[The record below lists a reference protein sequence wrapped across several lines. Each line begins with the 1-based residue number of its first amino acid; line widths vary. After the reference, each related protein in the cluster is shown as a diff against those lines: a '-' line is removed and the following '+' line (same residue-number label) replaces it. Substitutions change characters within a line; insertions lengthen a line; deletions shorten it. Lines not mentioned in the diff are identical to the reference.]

1 MTNRLQQ
8 TAFATARASGLFRA
22 LRWWHRKDL
31 LVLTYHSVARV
42 DAATRRRYAPLY
54 RNAVSAQHFEKQMR
68 FLKRRYRVIGED
80 ELLAFLDG
88 GSLPERAALLTF
100 DDGLKNNATV
110 AWPILHRHDLPA
122 FFFLPTAFLDDAAAN
137 RLRPHWSEELAAR
150 LLTDPAAQRGQ
161 FDDVLS
167 DLPFEVPNPTTAEH
181 AIAHLQRRLKT
192 LPPGARREH
201 LQAIRARLDGDPDP
215 SRFPADRDGHSILAT
230 MTWDEARRMA
240 REGAVMG
247 AHTVHHNILTRLSD
261 DEAAREIRNSM
272 ARVAEQTGAP
282 CRWFAYP
289 NGTTH
294 DFTQRHQRAL
304 AEAGCRGAFTQLRGF
319 HRFPPDD
326 PMALRRIGMSP
337 NYDLDTF
344 RYVASGA
351 KLLVDQ
357 LLRRRSY

>member
-150 LLTDPAAQRGQ
+150 FLTDPAAQRGQ

-167 DLPFEVPNPTTAEH
+167 DLPFEVPNPTRASS
-181 AIAHLQRRLKT
+181 ASPQNAS
-192 LPPGARREH
+192 ARR
-201 LQAIRARLDGDPDP
+201 
-215 SRFPADRDGHSILAT
+215 
-230 MTWDEARRMA
+230 
-240 REGAVMG
+240 
-247 AHTVHHNILTRLSD
+247 
-261 DEAAREIRNSM
+261 AARAPSSH
-272 ARVAEQTGAP
+272 TGAP
-282 CRWFAYP
+282 GRRP
-289 NGTTH
+289 GSEPLPGGP
-294 DFTQRHQRAL
+294 QRAFHP
-304 AEAGCRGAFTQLRGF
+304 GNDDMGRGPTDGARGSRDGRA
-319 HRFPPDD
+319 HRAP
-326 PMALRRIGMSP
+326 
-337 NYDLDTF
+337 
-344 RYVASGA
+344 
-351 KLLVDQ
+351 
-357 LLRRRSY
+357 